1 MERPYWSA
9 GAELPTSPALDRD
22 LTVDAVVVGGG
33 ITGATAALLMKDAGL
48 TVALVERDRCGL
60 GDTGHTSAHLTAVTD
75 KTFPQLIESFGRPH
89 AEAVWDGGFAALH
102 EISQIVSQHDIEC
115 AFRWVP
121 GYLTTRFDGS
131 TDTDAD
137 LATLE
142 DVAAEAS
149 HSGFDATMVDG
160 VPGVGLPA
168 VRFDHQARMRPLE
181 YLAALLAAI
190 PGDGSHVF
198 ERCPVTTIDDDPLVV
213 HSGAHKIHTKF
224 VVIATHIPITGKTNL
239 LKATLLQTDL
249 YPYSSYVVSA
259 KVEKGL
265 WPDAL
270 IWDLSDPYYFVRLDE
285 RDDHDVLIVGGCDHK
300 TGQLEETRRPFDEL
314 IALIAQWLPDAKIT
328 HKWTGQIVETRDG
341 LPYIGET
348 APGQF
353 VITGFGGNGIT
364 FGTLGA
370 MMARDAALGTRNP
383 WSGLFDANRTHITK
397 GIWDYVRENVDY
409 PYYMIRD
416 RFSGADGRDLRAV
429 GRGEGKIID
438 LRGNRVAAS
447 RNGAGTLSVVSP
459 VCTHMGCHVAWNKAD
474 STWDC
479 PCHGSRFSPSGR
491 VLRGPAEKDLHR
503 Y

>member
-1 MERPYWSA
+1 MERPYWST
-9 GAELPTSPALDRD
+9 GAALPAMPTLDRD
-22 LTVDAVVVGGG
+22 LTVDVVVVGGG

-75 KTFPQLIESFGRPH
+75 KTFPELIESFGRPH

-102 EISQIVSQHDIEC
+102 EISQIVSQREIEC
-115 AFRWVP
+115 AFRWIP
-121 GYLTTRFDGS
+121 GYLTTRFEDA
-131 TDTDAD
+131 TDTDV
-137 LATLE
+137 ATLT

-149 HSGFDATMVDG
+149 HSGFDAAMVDG
-160 VPGVGLPA
+160 VPGVGLQA
-168 VRFDHQARMRPLE
+168 VRFDHQARIRPLE
-181 YLAALLAAI
+181 YLAGLLGAI

-198 ERCPVTTIDDDPLVV
+198 EHSPVTTIDDDPLVV
-213 HSGAHKIHTKF
+213 HCGERKIHTRF
-224 VVIATHIPITGKTNL
+224 VVIATHIPIAGKTNL

-285 RDDHDVLIVGGCDHK
+285 GDDHDVLIVGGCDHK
-300 TGQLEETRRPFDEL
+300 TGQLEDTRRPFDAL
-314 IALIAQWLPDAKIT
+314 IALIAGWLPDAKIT
-328 HKWTGQIVETRDG
+328 HKWSGQIVETRDG

-353 VITGFGGNGIT
+353 VVTGFGGNGIT

-383 WSGLFDANRTHITK
+383 WSGLFDVNRTHITK

-447 RNGAGTLSVVSP
+447 RSASGTLSVVSP
-459 VCTHMGCHVAWNKAD
+459 VCTHMGCHVAWNTAD